1 MAARQAAERD
11 ARATEKDADKDA
23 LTAASRP
30 AEPRPGDKG
39 AQPAATRPERVSV
52 RVPATSANV
61 GVGFDVLGVSL
72 ELFANFSF
80 SPAPELRILG
90 CDERFRG
97 PDNLVWTSYLQACRE
112 LGATAR
118 PLEIVIDSPIP
129 ASGGMGSSSAC
140 VVAGI
145 VAAQLLSGHGYD
157 ADEALDVATRIEG
170 HPDNVA
176 PAIKGTLVSSFVDED
191 GSVCALRWT
200 VAPNLRFVCMAP
212 PYRVLTSEARKVI
225 PRTVPTQTAIW
236 QVGRCVAMVQALE
249 RGDAALISR
258 CCHDRLHE
266 PYRAELIAD
275 YGRLREASYAAGA
288 CGFVISGSGAT
299 MLAIADGDE
308 VASRVAAAAEKAVEG
323 LWVRVLRADSR
334 GTTYEVGDGTGA
346 DAAAATG
353 ARTAE
358 VTDAAGKRAATEDT
372 ARSARSSR

>member
-1 MAARQAAERD
+1 MAARQTSAQGAPL
-11 ARATEKDADKDA
+11 ADKDA
-23 LTAASRP
+23 DAARP
-30 AEPRPGDKG
+30 
-39 AQPAATRPERVSV
+39 QPPARVCV

-72 ELFANFSF
+72 DLFASFSF
-80 SPAPELRILG
+80 SPASELRILG

-97 PDNLVWTSYLQACRE
+97 SDNLVWTSYLTACRE

-176 PAIKGTLVSSFVDED
+176 PAIKGALVSSFVDED
-191 GSVCALRWT
+191 GSVCALRWD

-212 PYRVLTSEARKVI
+212 PYRVLTSEARKVV

-266 PYRAELIAD
+266 PYRAQLIAD
-275 YGRLREASYAAGA
+275 YERLRATSYAAGA

-308 VASRVAAAAEKAVEG
+308 VADHVAAAATTAVEG
-323 LWVRVLRADSR
+323 LWVRVLRADDR
-334 GTTYEVGDGTGA
+334 GTTYEVAGPDAGAAGTGAATGAGTAPACAA
-346 DAAAATG
+346 DAAAP
-353 ARTAE
+353 
-358 VTDAAGKRAATEDT
+358 
-372 ARSARSSR
+372 RSSR